1 MDFSKLKLNEGVSTS
16 NNLALDAEKK
26 TSDFATNVS
35 APAQKNP
42 IRKEMQTKQRTA
54 KFGTPTTSQTIGD
67 SYDMLR
73 QHKELIKMRES
84 AKTDWRKE
92 LMEAANPDDD
102 PDHPFVEVM
111 PHYQYRQKEAMENL
125 KKAQMKDKAEGKP
138 MPGLQKP

>member
-1 MDFSKLKLNEGVSTS
+1 MDFSKLKLNEGVTSS

-54 KFGTPTTSQTIGD
+54 KFGTPTTSQNIGD

-102 PDHPFVEVM
+102 PDHPYVEVM
-111 PHYQYRQKEAMENL
+111 PHYSYRAKEAMENL